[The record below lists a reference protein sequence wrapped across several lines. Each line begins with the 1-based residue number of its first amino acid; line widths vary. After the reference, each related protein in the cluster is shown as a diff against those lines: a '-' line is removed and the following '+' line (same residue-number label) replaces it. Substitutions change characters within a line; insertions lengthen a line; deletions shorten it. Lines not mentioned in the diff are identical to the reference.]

1 MWLRWLGGG
10 FALFSEVGDIVTM
23 ENISQVVD
31 KVVLKYRERDPF
43 RLAKAM
49 KIKVLSE
56 PMGDYEEACKG
67 FFMIQSRKKVIVINS
82 DLPEMIQRI
91 ILTHEI
97 GHAVLHAPMLHAV
110 KTYHDFSLC
119 DATDRTEYEANLFAA
134 DFLLRD
140 DEVIAKLKEDNFF
153 FGVASE
159 FMVPLEMLDFKFR
172 ILKAKK
178 LLMLESPI
186 SAHGDFLKKL
196 SH

>member
-1 MWLRWLGGG
+1 M
-10 FALFSEVGDIVTM
+10 ATSPYFSEVGDIVTI
-23 ENISQVVD
+23 EYISQAVD
-31 KVVLKYRERDPF
+31 KVIQKYGERDPF

-49 KIKVLSE
+49 KIKVLLE

-67 FFMIQSRKKVIVINS
+67 FFMVQSRKKVIVINS
-82 DLPEMIQRI
+82 DLPEIIQRI

-97 GHAVLHAPMLHAV
+97 GHAVLHAPMLQTV
-110 KTYHDFSLC
+110 KAYHDFSLY

-134 DFLLRD
+134 DLLLRD

-159 FMVPLEMLDFKFR
+159 FMVPPEMLDFKFR
-172 ILKAKK
+172 ILKSKK